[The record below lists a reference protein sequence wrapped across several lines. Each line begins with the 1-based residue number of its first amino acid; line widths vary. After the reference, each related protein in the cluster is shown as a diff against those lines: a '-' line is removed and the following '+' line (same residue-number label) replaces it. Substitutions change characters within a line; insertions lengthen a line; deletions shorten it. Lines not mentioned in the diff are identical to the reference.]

1 MKQRQICL
9 RLVCLCHRLV
19 DVAAP
24 AGIWPI
30 PRGPEHPSGV
40 STTMVFPQRR
50 AIICRLSGSVP
61 PSRQDSAMI
70 KAHAVTKH
78 TTEYRSGCDP
88 GHRPEPGQGTNSG

>member
-30 PRGPEHPSGV
+30 PRGRSIHRGSLQLWHFRNAERL
-40 STTMVFPQRR
+40 FP
-50 AIICRLSGSVP
+50 
-61 PSRQDSAMI
+61 DSALR
-70 KAHAVTKH
+70 AA
-78 TTEYRSGCDP
+78 
-88 GHRPEPGQGTNSG
+88 EPPRFGGD